1 VCCHLHLDLIASNL
15 ILSIQVWD
23 GREDM
28 QNGPQ
33 RIAKT
38 IRMREEAYHQA
49 RVAAVTAKKS
59 LGEWIEEAVFEKLE
73 REQRSNSRRA

>member
-1 VCCHLHLDLIASNL
+1 LGLAASKL
-15 ILSIQVWD
+15 VSSIEAED

-28 QNGPQ
+28 QHGPQ

-38 IRMREEAYHQA
+38 IRMREEVYHQA

-59 LGEWIEEAVFEKLE
+59 LGQWIEEAVFEKLD
-73 REQRSNSRRA
+73 REQRSNYRRA